1 MLNPKQCVLYSGGAA
16 GTEQF
21 FGALAEGWGI
31 EEVNYS
37 FEGHQI
43 ERKRGVRVLTSEELA
58 LKDVSLT
65 YVSKLM
71 NREYTRAP
79 IFRKVLQSICWQ
91 VSSGN
96 QVIVIGAIQPD
107 NTVKG
112 GTGWGAEFAKICN
125 KPLLV
130 FDQPKNGSPGTKKS
144 GPRWKSPSSS
154 MPTLPLRAPASWKTT
169 AATPSRTSS
178 PAPSTVKPRA
188 AQAAGPFRAHPPR
201 FHRRGVLRPVRNP
214 WPSNSPKQN
223 VPSCVSCRPTCPT
236 P

>member
-1 MLNPKQCVLYSGGAA
+1 MLNPTQCVLYSGGAA

-43 ERKRGVRVLTSEELA
+43 ERQRGVRVLTNEELA
-58 LKDVSLT
+58 LKDVSLS

-79 IFRKVLQSICWQ
+79 LFRKVLQSICWQ
-91 VSSGN
+91 ISSGN
-96 QVIVIGAIQPD
+96 QIIVIGNIQPD

-125 KPLLV
+125 KSLLV
-130 FDQPKNGSPGTKKS
+130 FDQARND
-144 GPRWKSPSSS
+144 WFCWEDE
-154 MPTLPLRAPASWKTT
+154 SWKQVTQPVITHSHFT
-169 AATPSRTSS
+169 ATGT
-178 PAPSTVKPRA
+178 
-188 AQAAGPFRAHPPR
+188 R
-201 FHRRGVLRPVRNP
+201 FLEDNGRDDIQGIFTRSFNR
-214 WPSNSPKQN
+214 
-223 VPSCVSCRPTCPT
+223 
-236 P
+236 

>member
-1 MLNPKQCVLYSGGAA
+1 MLDPKQCVLYSGGAA

-21 FGALAEGWGI
+21 FGALAESWGI

-37 FEGHQI
+37 FEGHQM

-79 IFRKVLQSICWQ
+79 LFRKVLQSICWQ

-96 QVIVIGAIQPD
+96 QVIVVGAIQPD
-107 NTVKG
+107 DTVKG

-130 FDQPKNGSPGTKKS
+130 FDQPRGAWFAWEKDAWAEVKDPVIDH
-144 GPRWKSPSSS
+144 
-154 MPTLPLRAPASWKTT
+154 AHF
-169 AATPSRTSS
+169 AATGTRFLEANGRQAIQELFTRSFSR
-178 PAPSTVKPRA
+178 
-188 AQAAGPFRAHPPR
+188 
-201 FHRRGVLRPVRNP
+201 
-214 WPSNSPKQN
+214 
-223 VPSCVSCRPTCPT
+223 
-236 P
+236 